1 MEKVGLN
8 ITPKEFSEK
17 DSFIIR
23 IHLPKGTKGAFL
35 GASEYLLPRNSK
47 LKLKNFNKDLKI
59 ADVEYI
65 LPLVSEVNK
74 LNSSKFIKYG
84 SVIAVAALFVFEVLL
99 ELKVIKDPARKLYE
113 APLPLRW
120 VILFAG
126 IFIILTFGF
135 YGPGYDPAPFIY
147 FQF

>member
-84 SVIAVAALFVFEVLL
+84 SVIAVAALGLGYS
-99 ELKVIKDPARKLYE
+99 LY
-113 APLPLRW
+113 
-120 VILFAG
+120 LFHSKSNKE
-126 IFIILTFGF
+126 TCVK
-135 YGPGYDPAPFIY
+135 
-147 FQF
+147 